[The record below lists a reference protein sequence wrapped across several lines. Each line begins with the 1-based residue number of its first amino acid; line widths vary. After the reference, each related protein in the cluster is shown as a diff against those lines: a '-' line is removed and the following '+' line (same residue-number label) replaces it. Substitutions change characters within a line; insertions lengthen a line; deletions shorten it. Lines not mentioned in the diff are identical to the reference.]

1 MSLLNSK
8 GREVFTQYRWKALGS
23 CSHGHGKVKR
33 VKRWGTS
40 CNTHAGFFFI
50 DSPYISS
57 GTRRNL
63 VIKLCSEE
71 STKKWTRIY
80 KYNANFPWK
89 KKKQTHENRNT
100 VSLLL
105 LYLVVKVLYV
115 KLSFDFAAEGISTV
129 LDWSDLKLTSLEPN
143 YRERHG
149 VCIN

>member
-1 MSLLNSK
+1 M
-8 GREVFTQYRWKALGS
+8 FTQYRWKALGS
-23 CSHGHGKVKR
+23 CSHGDGEVKR
-33 VKRWGTS
+33 VKSCGTS
-40 CNTHAGFFFI
+40 CNTHAGFFFNRF
-50 DSPYISS
+50 PLYI

-115 KLSFDFAAEGISTV
+115 NLSFDFAAEGISTV
-129 LDWSDLKLTSLEPN
+129 IDWSDLKLTSLEPN